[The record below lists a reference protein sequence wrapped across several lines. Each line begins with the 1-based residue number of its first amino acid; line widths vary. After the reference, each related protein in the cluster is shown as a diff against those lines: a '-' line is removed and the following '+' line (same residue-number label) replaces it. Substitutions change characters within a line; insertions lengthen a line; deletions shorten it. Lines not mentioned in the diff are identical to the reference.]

1 MKGITFSLISGFLAA
16 TASLCGKFSM
26 AAEETLILCE
36 LVLQKIHGIDIK
48 SEKSFTYSPLC
59 NNVSMCQKSSVNVCL
74 FYINLYS
81 SWRVPGIILEKNE
94 YFD

>member
-36 LVLQKIHGIDIK
+36 LVLQKIHGIDYK

-59 NNVSMCQKSSVNVCL
+59 NNVSICQK
-74 FYINLYS
+74 
-81 SWRVPGIILEKNE
+81 
-94 YFD
+94 